1 MRRASWRARIA
12 ARLVRLR
19 VRPALADMRDIARV
33 RRAFGHPLPAPG
45 GVRFTPASVG
55 GVAGEWVEPAH
66 GDAPH
71 TLLYLHGGGFVG
83 CSPRTHRPLT
93 AALARQ
99 GFRVFAADYRLAPE
113 HPFPAAPEDALAAW
127 RGLRAAHR
135 GGRLV
140 VAGDSAGGNLALGL
154 MLALKQA
161 DEALPDAAALF
172 SPATDLTGASASLVL
187 NAERDAMFPAG
198 ELEHLVAAYLQGAD
212 PAQPLASPL
221 LGELAGLPPILL
233 HVGADEALRDD
244 ALRLAARARAAGVTV
259 SLEVFPDVPHVWQL
273 LHLLP
278 EARRSVTQ
286 AAGFLLE
293 ACTQTGDE
301 QLDVLIVGAGLS
313 GVGAAVHLRR
323 ELPAMSFALLE
334 SRPTVGGT
342 WDLFRYPG
350 VRSDSD
356 MYTLGYRFKPWRAAE
371 AIAGGSAIRDYIAE
385 TADENGIRP
394 FIRHGHQ
401 VIAAD
406 WRAAEGRWHV
416 QVRRADEAEP
426 RTVRARFVFFCG
438 GYYAYDQGHRP
449 HWPGEERFAG
459 RMVHPQFWPD
469 DLDCTGRRVVVI
481 GSGATAV
488 TLVPELARTASRVT
502 LLQRSPSYLFSRPS
516 VDGIAEAL
524 KRWLPATWAYR
535 LVRLKNIAMQQY
547 FYRVA
552 RRHPQAAK
560 RRLIAMVRAL
570 LPAGYDT
577 ERHFTPRYHPWDQR
591 VCLVP
596 DADLFEAIRHDRAEV
611 VTDTIESFT
620 EHGIRLTGGR
630 ELPAEVVVTAT
641 GLELSVLGGMRLS
654 LDGVPVEPASLMVY
668 KGMMYGG
675 IPNLTT
681 TFGYTNASWT
691 LKADLTAEYA
701 CRLLRH
707 LQAQGQSVFMPRPDP
722 SVKPAPFLDFSSGY
736 VQRALARLPHQGDR
750 KPWRLNQ
757 NYTLDLLALRF
768 GRLDDGV
775 MAFR

>member
-1 MRRASWRARIA
+1 MRASWRARIA

-45 GVRFTPASVG
+45 GVRFTPARVG
-55 GVAGEWVEPAH
+55 GVTGEWVEPAR
-66 GDAPH
+66 GEAPD

-99 GFRVFAADYRLAPE
+99 GFRVFVADYRLAPE
-113 HPFPAAPEDALAAW
+113 HPFPAAPDDALAAW
-127 RGLRAAHR
+127 RGLRADHR

-161 DEALPDAAALF
+161 GEALPDAAALF

-187 NAERDAMFPAG
+187 NAERDAMFPGG
-198 ELEHLVAAYLQGAD
+198 ELGHLAQAYLQGAD

-221 LGELAGLPPILL
+221 LGALEGLPPILL

-244 ALRLAARARAAGVTV
+244 ALRLAAKAQAAGVTV
-259 SLEVFPDVPHVWQL
+259 QLEVFPDVPHVWQL

-278 EARRSVTQ
+278 EARRSVRQ
-286 AAGFLLE
+286 AAGFLRE
-293 ACTQTGDE
+293 ARPRTGDE

-323 ELPAMSFALLE
+323 ELPALSVALLE
-334 SRPTVGGT
+334 SRPAIGGT

-371 AIAGGSAIRDYIAE
+371 AIAGGQAIRDYISE

-416 QVRRADEAEP
+416 QVRRDGESAP
-426 RTVRARFVFFCG
+426 RTLRARVVFFCG
-438 GYYAYDQGHRP
+438 GYYAYDRGHRP
-449 HWPGEERFAG
+449 RWPGEERFAG
-459 RMVHPQFWPD
+459 RLVHPQFWPA
-469 DLDCTGRRVVVI
+469 DLDCTGKRVVVI

-488 TLVPELARTASRVT
+488 TLVPELARTAARVT

-516 VDGIAEAL
+516 VDGVAEAL
-524 KRWLPATWAYR
+524 KRWLPAAWAYR

-570 LPAGYDT
+570 LPGGYDVA
-577 ERHFTPRYHPWDQR
+577 RHFTPRYQPWDQR

-596 DADLFEAIRHDRAEV
+596 DADLFEAIRRDRAEV
-611 VTDTIESFT
+611 VTDTIETFT
-620 EHGIRLTGGR
+620 EHGIRLAGGR
-630 ELPAEVVVTAT
+630 ELAADVVVTAT

-654 LDGVPVEPASLMVY
+654 LDGAPVEPASLMVY

-675 IPNLTT
+675 IPNFTT

-707 LQAQGQSVFMPRPDP
+707 LREHGQSVFMPRPDP
-722 SVKPAPFLDFSSGY
+722 AVKPAPFLDFSSGY

-775 MAFR
+775 MEFR